1 MKEDD
6 LRDRV
11 FRTLQDF
18 VDRRFYKMSGLSGTL
33 GSEDWGERFKKFTR
47 DSGVE
52 WDAYLNKLD
61 IKRVEHHLD
70 RKVRRGHIRI
80 RDPFM
85 LGPNRRRDLEISL
98 DTANKIMI
106 LGLP

>member
-6 LRDRV
+6 LRNEL

-18 VDRRFYKMSGLSGTL
+18 VDRRFYKKSGLIGTA
-33 GSEDWGERFKKFTR
+33 GSKDWGDRFKKFMR

-52 WDAYLNKLD
+52 WDEYLNSLD
-61 IKRVEHHLD
+61 IRRIEHHLE
-70 RKVRRGHIRI
+70 RKPRKGHIRI

-98 DTANKIMI
+98 DTANKIMT